1 MSSNNDQITVVVETD
16 TGQAEYKKF
25 QKMMAKGQGEAVEEA
40 EQNMHRET
48 ELPDQQA
55 NMAAE
60 KKPEKQDQAQ
70 QTKEQMKEAIKQR
83 LADERQQENTHS
95 NRM

>member
-25 QKMMAKGQGEAVEEA
+25 QKMIAKGQGEAVEEA

-48 ELPDQQA
+48 ELPDQRDI
-55 NMAAE
+55 AAE